1 MKNIFWRCQ
10 RIAQTILRHLQKT
23 VLYNN
28 RAAISNSAY
37 HDVAANYLDS
47 GFVRRCI
54 THPTR
59 PNLVYNTEISP
70 TRSIFIRLRQP
81 IRNIQHRSCNVW
93 KCVEKH
99 TDGTGFPLVT
109 SVKPRQPSNA
119 NTTRCRCYRQ
129 SSSSCFANRQ
139 I

>member
-1 MKNIFWRCQ
+1 MPKNSINYPS
-10 RIAQTILRHLQKT
+10 ASPKKT

-70 TRSIFIRLRQP
+70 TRSIFIRLHQP
-81 IRNIQHRSCNVW
+81 IGNIQHRSCNVW
-93 KCVEKH
+93 KCVGKTYRWH
-99 TDGTGFPLVT
+99 RIP
-109 SVKPRQPSNA
+109 
-119 NTTRCRCYRQ
+119 TRYFGQAKATIKCKY
-129 SSSSCFANRQ
+129 NPM
-139 I
+139 